1 MDAST
6 ALIPSKNSRAVRK
19 ILVFAGLLT
28 VFAVPLAAQRTR
40 ISSEPRPVPARKID
54 VERPERRQ
62 VPPNASVFFCEN
74 NNVQCRTELSRF
86 DLDVI
91 RDLYVFAAWKQ
102 VSGEHTQ
109 RIRFV
114 LPDGNTYQILE
125 TKFTTQANSQTQGVQ
140 ATVPSRGEPTTVSML
155 PVAGTH
161 ISQRSLAG
169 TWVVELYLDGNLITR
184 TRLVF
189 R

>member
-6 ALIPSKNSRAVRK
+6 ALIPSKNSRAVRR
-19 ILVFAGLLT
+19 ILAFAGLLM
-28 VFAVPLAAQRTR
+28 VFATPLAAQRTR
-40 ISSEPRPVPARKID
+40 ISSEPRPVPPRKID
-54 VERPERRQ
+54 EARPERK
-62 VPPNASVFFCEN
+62 VLPPNGSLFFCEN

-109 RIRFV
+109 HIRFV
-114 LPDGNTYQILE
+114 LPDGNTYQTLE
-125 TKFTTQANSQTQGVQ
+125 TKFTTQATSQTQGVQ
-140 ATVPSRGEPTTVSML
+140 PTVLSRGEPTTVSMM
-155 PVAGTH
+155 PVAGSH
-161 ISQRSLAG
+161 ITQRSLAG
-169 TWVVELYLDGNLITR
+169 TWIVELYLDGNLITR